1 MAGHGDLIVHEEA
14 TMNRRTLLTAALIA
28 TAALSLS
35 ACAGGTDSPAP
46 AAYEVVTEASLVPGD
61 RVPAPTG
68 DTVLTVSGRIDAP
81 GGNGVVAFDL
91 ESLES
96 LGLVEFEVDD
106 DQAEGRRVTFRG
118 VRLAEVL
125 AVTGAAADAT
135 MLHTVALNDYA
146 VEIPIEDAVVYDAL
160 LATSVDGERMPVDRF
175 GPVRVVYPYDAHD
188 LDATIYD
195 PRWIWQL
202 ASIEVE

>member
-1 MAGHGDLIVHEEA
+1 MAGHGDLVAHEEA
-14 TMNRRTLLTAALIA
+14 TMNRTLLAAALIA

-35 ACAGGTDSPAP
+35 ACSEDADAPAP

-68 DTVLTVSGRIDAP
+68 DTVLTVSGRIDTSGAD
-81 GGNGVVAFDL
+81 GVVAFDL

-118 VRLAEVL
+118 VRLADVL
-125 AVTGAAADAT
+125 AVTGAADDAT

-146 VEIPIEDAVVYDAL
+146 VDIPIEDAVVYDAL

-195 PRWIWQL
+195 ARWIWQL